1 MVSSFRFAIRRELP
15 WVRRLILHS
24 DAGTK
29 VRLGLECDGDR
40 VSLFTCNGYD
50 WTKRYPWIVESTL
63 EAVRH

>member
-1 MVSSFRFAIRRELP
+1 
-15 WVRRLILHS
+15 LHS